1 MLKKLLL
8 YTLIYVVI
16 SFLMSYSEIQ
26 CALNGEELCWYNLIG
41 KYFIFLLLIYIYD
54 RLIKPRIFRKDE
66 RKD

>member
-1 MLKKLLL
+1 MLKKFLL

-16 SFLMSYSEIQ
+16 SFLMSYNEIQ

-41 KYFIFLLLIYIYD
+41 KYLIFLLLLYIYD
-54 RLIKPRIFRKDE
+54 RLINPRIFSKNE

>member
-16 SFLMSYSEIQ
+16 SFLMSYNEIQ

-41 KYFIFLLLIYIYD
+41 KFIIFILLIMLFD
-54 RLIKPRIFRKDE
+54 QFIKPKIFKR
-66 RKD
+66 

>member
-16 SFLMSYSEIQ
+16 SFLMSYNEIQ

-41 KYFIFLLLIYIYD
+41 KYLIFLLLLYIYD
-54 RLIKPRIFRKDE
+54 RLIKPRIFK
-66 RKD
+66 KQKQ